1 MYYGV
6 NIKFDVFLLLLFFR
20 LQHKDVFDLIKKHD
34 LYNVI
39 HRVIVPLFQ
48 LDSERAISMLLE
60 KNKIPPNVAVQQLDQ
75 HEEYL
80 FLVRN

>member
-1 MYYGV
+1 MQNYS
-6 NIKFDVFLLLLFFR
+6 FFSR

-39 HRVIVPLFQ
+39 HRVIVPLIQ

-60 KNKIPPNVAVQQLDQ
+60 KNKIPADVVVQQLEPYED
-75 HEEYL
+75 YL
-80 FLVRN
+80 YLVRGHCNPFYNLI